1 MRQKYNVTGM
11 TCASCQ
17 SHVGKAV
24 NALEGVKHADVN
36 LLTNTMV
43 VEFDEHLVDE
53 NKIISAV
60 KDSGYGASPYVDVN
74 RKVANEKKKKALRKT
89 QVKLYVSLAFL
100 VILLYIAMGHMLGAP
115 LPEFMH
121 NPITFSVVQLG
132 LLIPIIILNFHYFT
146 NGFKQL
152 FKLTPNM
159 DSLIAIGS
167 TAALVYGIVAVVLII
182 IGTVTGNADLVSAYK
197 GQLYFEAAGTI
208 LVFVSL
214 GKFFE
219 NLSKSKT
226 TDAIGKLID
235 LAPTEALLFVD
246 NQEVPTA
253 IEFVRVGDIAIVKP
267 GTAIPTDGV
276 IVEGHA
282 SIDESA
288 ITGESIP
295 VEKGVGDSVVGAT
308 INQTGSFK
316 FRVEKVGKDTTLSQ
330 IITLVEEAGNSK
342 APMARLADKVAGIFV
357 PIVIGLALV
366 VFGLWM
372 LLGRG
377 FEFAMQMA
385 ISVLVISCPCALG
398 LATPVA
404 IMVGTG
410 KGAENG
416 ILVKSAEAFEKV
428 HKVDT
433 VVLDKT
439 GTITLGKPQVTEIV
453 DYEKE
458 NTWLAEVSAI
468 ESQSEHPLAKAI
480 VTYAKTKQT
489 SDVSLDA
496 FNYIPGRG
504 VSARV
509 AGALY
514 HIGNPAMM
522 KDEGV
527 SPHLLADQDL
537 ARLSSEGKTVLIVAK
552 NHTIVGLIAIA
563 DAIKPTSAQA
573 IATLK
578 DMGKDVILLTGD
590 NKATAQAIARQAGID
605 HFVSDV
611 LPTGKEQQIAALQS
625 KGHVVMMVGDGINDA
640 PALTRADVGVA
651 IGAGTDIA
659 IDSADIVLMRSDLL
673 DAVSA
678 LQLSKKVVNN
688 IKMNLFWAFFYNVVT
703 IPIAAGVLV
712 SLNIV
717 LNPVIASI
725 AMSLSSVTV
734 VLNALRLRSYKPHY
748 SKNMK
753 EENHM
758 EKTLIIEGMMCGNC
772 ARHVEGALKSVDGIT
787 RVVVDLKGGKA
798 VIGLNKDVDQ
808 HTLAAAIDHAGYTL
822 KAVK

>member
-24 NALEGVKHADVN
+24 NALDGVKHADVN

-43 VEFDEHLVDE
+43 VEFDESLVDQ
-53 NKIISAV
+53 NKILSAV
-60 KDSGYGASPYVDVN
+60 LDSGYGASPYVDVS
-74 RKVANEKKKKALRKT
+74 RKAANEKKKKALRKT
-89 QVKLYVSLAFL
+89 QAKLYLSVAFL

-121 NPITFSVVQLG
+121 QAITFSVVQLG
-132 LLIPIIILNFHYFT
+132 LLIPIIVLNFHYFT

-167 TAALVYGIVAVVLII
+167 SAALIYGLVAII
-182 IGTVTGNADLVSAYK
+182 LMTIGTITGNADLVAQYK

-235 LAPTEALLFVD
+235 LAPTEALLWVD
-246 NQEVPTA
+246 GVEVPTA
-253 IEFVRVGDIAIVKP
+253 IENVQVGDIAIVKP
-267 GTAIPTDGV
+267 GTAIPTDGI

-295 VEKGVGDSVVGAT
+295 VEKSIGDHVVGAT

-316 FRVEKVGKDTTLSQ
+316 FKVEKVGKDTALSQ

-342 APMARLADKVAGIFV
+342 APMARLADKVSGIFV
-357 PIVIGLALV
+357 PIVIGLALI
-366 VFGLWM
+366 VFTVWM
-372 LLGRG
+372 ILNRD

-439 GTITLGKPQVTEIV
+439 GTITQGKPQVTEVV
-453 DYEKE
+453 DYGKE
-458 NTWLAEVSAI
+458 NTWLGDVGLI

-480 VTYAKTKQT
+480 VTYAKDHVKTN
-489 SDVSLDA
+489 VVINE

-504 VSARV
+504 VSASIEGV
-509 AGALY
+509 LY

-522 KDEGV
+522 SDEGV

-537 ARLSSEGKTVLIVAK
+537 VRLSKEGKTVLIVAK
-552 NHTIVGLIAIA
+552 NRTVVGLIAIA

-573 IATLK
+573 IKTLK

-590 NKATAQAIARQAGID
+590 NKATASAIARQAGID

-625 KGHVVMMVGDGINDA
+625 QGHVVMMVGDGINDA

-703 IPIAAGVLV
+703 IPVAAGVLV
-712 SLNIV
+712 SLNVV
-717 LNPVIASI
+717 LNPMLASI

-748 SKNMK
+748 SK
-753 EENHM
+753 
-758 EKTLIIEGMMCGNC
+758 I
-772 ARHVEGALKSVDGIT
+772 
-787 RVVVDLKGGKA
+787 
-798 VIGLNKDVDQ
+798 
-808 HTLAAAIDHAGYTL
+808 
-822 KAVK
+822 